1 MVNHPPGINEKV
13 IRVQTRI
20 RSFRKSTIRH
30 ESNNRV
36 RPCDHDNN
44 QTGAFTI
51 QCQYWFDTFTGDM
64 REITPLSELR
74 SRLE

>member
-20 RSFRKSTIRH
+20 RSFRKRTIRH

-51 QCQYWFDTFTGDM
+51 QV
-64 REITPLSELR
+64 R
-74 SRLE
+74 